1 MPLFSFLFSLIFIF
15 RLVVLKSHIVSKN
28 RDCLT
33 KCISEEGGRDGL
45 TSGFVALRYGVG
57 TLLIINN
64 F

>member
-1 MPLFSFLFSLIFIF
+1 MPFFSFLFSLIFIF

-33 KCISEEGGRDGL
+33 KCISERGGDGL
-45 TSGFVALRYGVG
+45 PSGFVALRHGVG